1 MGRFLYVI
9 LWTMLSAT
17 KGHYVSAIVGQNPSA
32 QAVGISSST
41 VAKMTK
47 GETISLSILEK
58 ICDELNCDFGDIISY
73 DRKDRKQ

>member
-1 MGRFLYVI
+1 MAISYNG
-9 LWTMLSAT
+9 LWKLMIDKDMKKVDLIS
-17 KGHYVSAIVGQNPSA
+17 K
-32 QAVGISSST
+32 VGISSST

>member
-32 QAVGISSST
+32 QALSDGTYVVPST
-41 VAKMTK
+41 PEMPVPVFV
-47 GETISLSILEK
+47 L
-58 ICDELNCDFGDIISY
+58 
-73 DRKDRKQ
+73 

>member
-1 MGRFLYVI
+1 MIDKDMKKVDLI
-9 LWTMLSAT
+9 S
-17 KGHYVSAIVGQNPSA
+17 K
-32 QAVGISSST
+32 VGISSST